1 MMIFSLS
8 ITLCREIEV
17 ILNHFWWTGKVARRL
32 GIRWKAW
39 KALCT
44 KIKRWLGVYDLKGDE
59 PGTQTWR
66 LLTRPDS
73 LVERVFKSRYYPNSD
88 LMNAVGHNPL
98 FIWRSIVEVNNAV
111 KQWYRGSIGDERSTT
126 IGKDMWLVMAEDPY
140 VSTHLH
146 ESVREAPVSSLMNG
160 VGTSWDRDCI
170 IDVFNARDANCILNI
185 PVPPKVRVFAWK
197 LAMSYSLVLCP

>member
-73 LVERVFKSRYYPNSD
+73 LVERVFKS
-88 LMNAVGHNPL
+88 
-98 FIWRSIVEVNNAV
+98 
-111 KQWYRGSIGDERSTT
+111 SIGDERSTT